1 MWDWSYCLVG
11 SIARF
16 LLACALGTTW
26 VNVFAVDLSP
36 AGVWRTLNEKTGK
49 VRGTVLVYEE
59 RGEFFAKVH
68 SVVDP
73 KEAADICDLC
83 PGELKNHPVI
93 GLVIMRGMKRV
104 GTEYAGGEVLDPDT
118 GTIYRGKFK
127 ITDSGTKMV
136 LRGFVGISLLGR
148 SQTWLR

>member
-1 MWDWSYCLVG
+1 MGL
-11 SIARF
+11 SITRF
-16 LLACALGTTW
+16 LVACAVGATCMP
-26 VNVFAVDLSP
+26 VFAADLSP
-36 AGVWRTLNEKTGK
+36 AGVWRTMNDKTGK

-59 RGEFFAKVH
+59 KGEFFAKVN
-68 SVVDP
+68 SAVDP

-83 PGELKNHPVI
+83 PGELKNRPVI

-104 GTEYAGGEVLDPDT
+104 GAEYGGGEVLDPDT
-118 GTIYRGKFK
+118 GSIYRGKFK

-148 SQTWLR
+148 SQTWQR